1 MNVQLK
7 GIDMKKLALM
17 IALIA
22 TCSLSYSESIPPDD
36 SYHGVSSSQKS
47 SQSLTNANGKLIAY
61 LPGWGATPS
70 AGDLV
75 AAGYTHVIV
84 AFGVFS
90 TVTPGQIIS
99 AFETVTP
106 SYVKSL
112 QAAGLKVL
120 LSLGGASTNIVNTSV
135 DFHSVL
141 SKVSDPSFFQEAF
154 VNSLEDMMTQYG
166 FDGFDFDIEHGLV
179 GAGTM
184 ANPSGDIAVLAA
196 SMKALHTKHPDIL
209 LSLAPQMANIS
220 ATQGFNEPW
229 GNYAALVMQTAPIL
243 SWVGIQL
250 YNSGCS
256 LGLDGICYGFD
267 SSHPESNVDTYVAM
281 AADLLEDWPTKD
293 KAGRAT
299 GFQPYVSYL
308 DPSQIVLGFPA
319 INNQGISDGSP
330 SADISLIKR
339 SIACLRT
346 AQSGNG
352 SCHEY
357 IAPRAYS
364 NLGGVFEWEVTYDQS
379 TNYNFAKSLKA
390 CVMTG
395 DCQ

>member
-1 MNVQLK
+1 
-7 GIDMKKLALM
+7 MKKLALSV
-17 IALIA
+17 ALVL
-22 TCSLSYSESIPPDD
+22 TCSLSYSEGIPPDD
-36 SYHGVSSSQKS
+36 FYNEVYRLKKS
-47 SQSLTNANGKLIAY
+47 SHTLTNTNGKLIAY

-70 AGDLV
+70 AGELV

-90 TVTPGQIIS
+90 TITPGQIVS

-120 LSLGGASTNIVNTSV
+120 LSLGGASTNIVNTTV
-135 DFHSVL
+135 DFHSVV
-141 SKVSDPSFFQEAF
+141 SKVSDANFFQEAF
-154 VNSLEDMMTQYG
+154 VSSLEEMMVHYG

-184 ANPSGDIAVLAA
+184 ANPIGDIAVLAA

-256 LGLDGICYGFD
+256 FGIDGVCYGFD
-267 SSHPESNVDTYVAM
+267 SSHPETYVDTYVAM

-293 KAGRAT
+293 KLGRAT
-299 GFQPYVSYL
+299 GFQSYVSYL

-319 INNQGISDGSP
+319 VNNKGISDGTP
-330 SADISLIKR
+330 SADIALIKR

-346 AQSGNG
+346 AQSGSG
-352 SCHEY
+352 SCNVY

-364 NLGGVFEWEVTYDQS
+364 NIGGVFEWEVTYDQS